1 MQTKREW
8 LMGAALFAA
17 ALLVVLSPY
26 GADLQASQSGSQ
38 ADEPVP
44 AYHTQPPVGAL
55 PDTLDPARFDNPV
68 TKNGYALAGKV
79 KKVLYQQPC
88 YCHCDRGH
96 GHASLLDCFTSTH
109 GSMCNICLG
118 EALYSYE
125 QTRKGKTAAQIRE
138 GIQKGEWQKVDAEK
152 YQTYPAKP

>member
-1 MQTKREW
+1 MQTKCEW
-8 LMGAALFAA
+8 LMGAALFTA
-17 ALLVVLSPY
+17 ALLVVSLPY
-26 GADLQASQSGSQ
+26 GADLHAGQNGSQ

-44 AYHTQPPVGAL
+44 AYHSQPPVGAL

-68 TKNGYALAGKV
+68 IKNTYALAGKV

-88 YCHCDRGH
+88 YCHCDRAH
-96 GHASLLDCFTSTH
+96 GHSSLLDCFTSTH
-109 GSMCNICLG
+109 GSMCNVCLG

-125 QTRKGKTAAQIRE
+125 QTRQGKTAAQIRE
-138 GIQKGEWQKVDAEK
+138 GIQNGEWQKVDAAK

>member
-8 LMGAALFAA
+8 LMGAALFTA
-17 ALLVVLSPY
+17 ALLVVLLPY
-26 GADLQASQSGSQ
+26 GADLHASQSGSQ

-68 TKNGYALAGKV
+68 IKNAYALAGKV

-96 GHASLLDCFTSTH
+96 GHGSLLDCFTSTH

-138 GIQKGEWQKVDAEK
+138 GIQNGEWQKVDAAK

>member
-8 LMGAALFAA
+8 LTGAALFGA

-26 GADLQASQSGSQ
+26 GADLHASQSGSQ

-68 TKNGYALAGKV
+68 TKNAYALAGKV

-88 YCHCDRGH
+88 YCHCDRALGH
-96 GHASLLDCFTSTH
+96 NSLHSCFEDTH
-109 GSMCNICLG
+109 GAACSTCMR
-118 EALYSYE
+118 EAVYAYQ
-125 QTRKGKTAAQIRE
+125 QTQNGKTPAQIRA
-138 GIQKGEWQKVDAEK
+138 GIERGEWQDIDLEK
-152 YQTYPAKP
+152 AAL

>member
-8 LMGAALFAA
+8 LMGAALFGA

-26 GADLQASQSGSQ
+26 GADLHASQSGSQ

-44 AYHTQPPVGAL
+44 AYHTQPPAGAL

-68 TKNGYALAGKV
+68 IKNAYALPGRV

-88 YCHCDRGH
+88 YCHCDRAHGH
-96 GHASLLDCFTSTH
+96 GSLLDCFTSTH

-125 QTRKGKTAAQIRE
+125 QTRKGKTAAQIRA
-138 GIQKGEWQKVDAEK
+138 GIQNGEWQKVDAEK
-152 YQTYPAKP
+152 YQKYPGKP